1 LFKSNSDG
9 TDFNRILDNTN
20 RNVYGNVDFEKVQGL
35 DGIILANQVL
45 NVDEL
50 NEYVKKQ
57 IITKISYDDG
67 K

>member
-1 LFKSNSDG
+1 M
-9 TDFNRILDNTN
+9 
-20 RNVYGNVDFEKVQGL
+20 DFEKVHGL
-35 DGIILANQVL
+35 DGIILANQVE
-45 NVDEL
+45 NAEKV